1 MCALKT
7 PITCQALFY
16 KRGLWRDWPPPPNQV
31 TSTCRHQA
39 SHVECIV
46 GRLIEDFDWTTS
58 RYFSCASS
66 PGHEITRKNVPV
78 TFSPWWKS
86 ARSQGCPLHVSG
98 VGTVISCIREHMGT
112 TDLAS
117 THPAPVFWT
126 GSSSK
131 KLPFRQAYV
140 LVKILKMNFWGDI
153 KISFSDKAQIQIV
166 F

>member
-1 MCALKT
+1 MGQADRPAAFKPPSHCYRNNTLMFPEHSSTQAWHVCAENPHYMSDPL
-7 PITCQALFY
+7 LY
-16 KRGLWRDWPPPPNQV
+16 KRGLWRDWPPPNQV

-66 PGHEITRKNVPV
+66 PGHEITRRNVPV

-98 VGTVISCIREHMGT
+98 VGTVISCIGEHRGT

-117 THPAPVFWT
+117 THPAC
-126 GSSSK
+126 
-131 KLPFRQAYV
+131 LLDR
-140 LVKILKMNFWGDI
+140 
-153 KISFSDKAQIQIV
+153 
-166 F
+166 